1 MAIFIYFNLY
11 YIQCIYLL
19 LLEEEK
25 NTTTREFTIFFVDK
39 KIQLIFQ
46 YSQSWLKLKHFYN
59 ISHWG

>member
-11 YIQCIYLL
+11 YIQSIYLL

-46 YSQSWLKLKHFYN
+46 YSQS
-59 ISHWG
+59 